1 MDRVNHGVEQA
12 RGLLCGRLVWL
23 SQAELMDFLQ
33 KEYFDAIE
41 ISVVHREA
49 EARHFEALMAVA
61 VAVRQR

>member
-1 MDRVNHGVEQA
+1 MDLVNHGVEKA
-12 RGLLCGRLVWL
+12 RNLLCGRLARL
-23 SQAELMDFLQ
+23 SHAELMEFPQ

-61 VAVRQR
+61 VRQR